1 MTQSRGGRL
10 REGERSASVT
20 QLEVAEPGFEPRST
34 LTHCS
39 TRPRDHEATQTPL
52 VTSPTLQMVS
62 LPALPHVR
70 SPSLPMASS
79 GVGEYHLSPRERRG
93 LTLSHSVQCSP
104 SVPLLTQPLGVR
116 LFATS
121 WTAAHQASLS
131 ITNSQSILKLMF
143 IKSVM
148 LSNHLI
154 LYRSLLLLPSI
165 FPSIRVFS
173 SESEFHPQRQ
183 SFQ

>member
-39 TRPRDHEATQTPL
+39 TRPRDHEATQTSL
-52 VTSPTLQMVS
+52 MTSLTLQMVS

-79 GVGEYHLSPRERRG
+79 GVGAGVVISTGQVRRQSLKEGRG
-93 LTLSHSVQCSP
+93 LTLSRR
-104 SVPLLTQPLGVR
+104 VR
-116 LFATS
+116 AK
-121 WTAAHQASLS
+121 
-131 ITNSQSILKLMF
+131 SQSCLTLCDPMDCNLPVSSVHGDSPGKNPLKWSAVILQDSGGGL
-143 IKSVM
+143 
-148 LSNHLI
+148 LS
-154 LYRSLLLLPSI
+154 
-165 FPSIRVFS
+165 
-173 SESEFHPQRQ
+173 
-183 SFQ
+183 